1 MACTTNFADAARR
14 HLEAANSLFE
24 CEPPCRRRDIAGYLY
39 GIAAECALKEIIRRS
54 IPWQEPERLHFPELK
69 SHLRDI
75 AQGRYAGTLRKFYE
89 EGAFLS
95 EWDIAMR
102 YAAKKD
108 IPSPLVERW
117 RVHAKNAIAA
127 MEDC

>member
-1 MACTTNFADAARR
+1 MAYTTNFADAARR
-14 HLEAANSLFE
+14 HLEAANCLFDG
-24 CEPPCRRRDIAGYLY
+24 EPPCRRRDIAGYLY
-39 GIAAECALKEIIRRS
+39 GIAAECALKDIIRRS

-69 SHLRDI
+69 SYVRDI
-75 AQGRYAGTLRKFYE
+75 ARGRHAGTLRKFAE
-89 EGAFLS
+89 DGAFMS

-108 IPSPLVERW
+108 IANLQVERW
-117 RVHAKNAIAA
+117 RVHAQRAVAA